1 MKKLI
6 VQVLTAVVIVSVLLA
21 LHAHWMLIVVV
32 VVAGFAAVHMVWER
46 FVFKPFEYLGAMPV
60 HKDDPLIIEAERK
73 ARETLEKFIG
83 KLYPE
88 HKEDSMVKVAYVN
101 AEGETEKIWGDLLD
115 ITDGDVE
122 IFIRTPPIK
131 PRPDCQQ
138 KMRFPRSAI
147 VDWSVE
153 FRDGTLRG
161 GFSNLALFKIFE
173 RQEGYMHPAFNKHV
187 DRFKDI
193 EEPAKTS

>member
-1 MKKLI
+1 MRKLI
-6 VQVLTAVVIVSVLLA
+6 AQVLTAAVIVSVLVA

-32 VVAGFAAVHMVWER
+32 AVAGFAAVHIIWER
-46 FVFKPFEYLGAMPV
+46 FVFKPFDYLGVMPV

-73 ARETLEKFIG
+73 ARETRDHFFT

-101 AEGETEKIWGDLLD
+101 ADGETEKIWGDLVD
-115 ITDGDVE
+115 VAEEDVE

-131 PRPDCQQ
+131 PKPDCQQ
-138 KMRFPRSAI
+138 RMRFPRSAI

-173 RQEGYMHPAFNKHV
+173 RQEGYMHPAFKKHV

-193 EEPAKTS
+193 GEPAKTP